1 LTESVLFAGKRAA
14 ETIEQ
19 SESIG
24 QIYYFT

>member
-1 LTESVLFAGKRAA
+1 LTESVLIAEKRTA

-19 SESIG
+19 SEFIG